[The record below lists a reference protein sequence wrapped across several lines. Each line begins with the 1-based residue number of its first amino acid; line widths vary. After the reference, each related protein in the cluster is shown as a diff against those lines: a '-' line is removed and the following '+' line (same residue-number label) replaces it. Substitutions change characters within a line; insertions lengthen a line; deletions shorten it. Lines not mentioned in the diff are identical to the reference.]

1 MFSLLAVAAM
11 ASCTQSDVVELVP
24 NEKVEIKLTSSAIA
38 AETVT
43 RAPYE
48 GTIGSGNTLTAKVLA
63 SATSQSY
70 TANALYANDVMEFTD
85 NGTTAVG
92 FATPKYYPAD
102 NSALYICGR
111 LGRSG

>member
-1 MFSLLAVAAM
+1 M

-48 GTIGSGNTLTAKVLA
+48 GTIGSQYVDGESAGFGNKPK
-63 SATSQSY
+63 
-70 TANALYANDVMEFTD
+70 LYGKRIVCKRRD
-85 NGTTAVG
+85 GI
-92 FATPKYYPAD
+92 Y
-102 NSALYICGR
+102 R
-111 LGRSG
+111 